1 MVYSVPVITLTNKR
15 FVPGSSST
23 MFIRAACGP
32 AGATKS
38 GSEAN
43 STSLIV
49 TTASS
54 AGIGAV
60 NGLLLRPGPDGTYGC
75 AARPPGAPPP
85 GPPGRPWGA
94 PPGGA
99 CGAPGA
105 AG

>member
-1 MVYSVPVITLTNKR
+1 MTLTKKR
-15 FVPGSSST
+15 LVPGSSSSR
-23 MFIRAACGP
+23 FIRAACGP
-32 AGATKS
+32 AAATAS

-43 STSLIV
+43 SDSLTV
-49 TTASS
+49 MTASS

-85 GPPGRPWGA
+85 GPPGRPPGA